1 MGKTYYLSVDYFSVG
16 GMEESIMDYDHSY
29 TMVQPTGIGEVTV
42 SPQRQKTGLYDL
54 RGRRLSTPRKGIIIQ
69 NGKKYVVK

>member
-1 MGKTYYLSVDYFSVG
+1 
-16 GMEESIMDYDHSY
+16 MDNDHSY

-54 RGRRLSTPRKGIIIQ
+54 RGRQLSTPRKGIIIQ